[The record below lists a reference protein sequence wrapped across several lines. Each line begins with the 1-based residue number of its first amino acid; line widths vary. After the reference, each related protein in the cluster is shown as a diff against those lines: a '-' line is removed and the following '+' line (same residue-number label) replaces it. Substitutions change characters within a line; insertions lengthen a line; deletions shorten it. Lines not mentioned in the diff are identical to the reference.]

1 MYKDKKDRK
10 KMESEDVDS
19 TMDKKRSTRWKDMI
33 DFSICKEANFI
44 ILCLAINLSIM
55 AYFVPAY
62 FLPCKRSFDATT
74 NLILTGLFI

>member
-1 MYKDKKDRK
+1 MYKEKKDKK
-10 KMESEDVDS
+10 KMESEDVES
-19 TMDKKRSTRWKDMI
+19 TVDKKRSTRWKDMI

-62 FLPCKRSFDATT
+62 FLPCKWPFDVSS
-74 NLILTGLFI
+74 NFVLTDLFT